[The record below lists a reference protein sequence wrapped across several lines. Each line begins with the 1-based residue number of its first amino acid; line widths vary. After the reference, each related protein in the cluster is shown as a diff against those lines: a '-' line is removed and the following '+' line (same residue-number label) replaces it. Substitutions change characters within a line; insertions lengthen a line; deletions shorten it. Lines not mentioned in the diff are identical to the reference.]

1 MFSFSGDK
9 NEALR
14 VEEKQH
20 GGTKQREFSAKFG
33 NPDNEKL

>member
-20 GGTKQREFSAKFG
+20 GGNKQREFSAKLR
-33 NPDNEKL
+33 NPDNVKL

>member
-1 MFSFSGDK
+1 MFSGDK

-14 VEEKQH
+14 LDEKQH
-20 GGTKQREFSAKFG
+20 GGTKQRAFSAKFR

>member
-9 NEALR
+9 NEALQ

-20 GGTKQREFSAKFG
+20 GGTRQREFSAKLR
-33 NPDNEKL
+33 NPNNVKL